1 METFLIVNWIAF
13 LLVVGYGLFLFAR
26 LVLTRYEYIKMGKK
40 AEFEHTAKERWNAIV
55 ENVFGQKKLL

>member
-1 METFLIVNWIAF
+1 MTTINLIGF
-13 LLVVGYGLFLFAR
+13 LLVTLYALYLFYT
-26 LVLTRYEYIKMGKK
+26 LVKTRYEYIKLGKK